1 MKKYNV
7 LAQDA
12 NYNVI
17 QIFVGCDEVQLN
29 EFLTNYCY
37 MDEKDVD
44 PRDKNCRWLKAH
56 HLPEFDIPYRAQG
69 WIVRFC
75 EAKDNS
81 MERNFLNKKIHIL
94 TENADGNLYML
105 EANDYNE
112 LVNDW
117 SGDRNYVPAH
127 DAKVYFA
134 SYNGK
139 PINPYAYTD
148 FESLVRHMRAE
159 LV

>member
-12 NYNVI
+12 NNNVI
-17 QIFVGCDEVQLN
+17 QIFIGCNEAQLN

-44 PRDKNCRWLKAH
+44 PWDKNYRWLKAH

-75 EAKDNS
+75 EA
-81 MERNFLNKKIHIL
+81 E
-94 TENADGNLYML
+94 EQEG
-105 EANDYNE
+105 
-112 LVNDW
+112 
-117 SGDRNYVPAH
+117 
-127 DAKVYFA
+127 
-134 SYNGK
+134 
-139 PINPYAYTD
+139 
-148 FESLVRHMRAE
+148 
-159 LV
+159 